1 MPRSSLLSSTAERNV
16 CLIRSQIVS
25 AEPRSG
31 TCSASS
37 GISVGSQV
45 VYHRRDQKDES
56 ICDNQSGPLA
66 DPDPK
71 SEVTGLLRR
80 VSEGDADARERLFT
94 MVYEELRRLAR
105 RAMKSE
111 RADHTLQATAL
122 VHEAFLRL
130 ADETCIKWEDRQHF
144 FRVAAQT
151 MRRILVDHARS
162 LRASKRSGGHRTD
175 LTPNLALSDQN
186 VDDILAVDEALAR
199 LELLDARQI
208 QVVELRY
215 FAGFTNEETASVLGV
230 NVRTVKRD
238 WQLARAWLHSQL
250 SADS

>member
-1 MPRSSLLSSTAERNV
+1 M
-16 CLIRSQIVS
+16 
-25 AEPRSG
+25 
-31 TCSASS
+31 
-37 GISVGSQV
+37 
-45 VYHRRDQKDES
+45 
-56 ICDNQSGPLA
+56 A
-66 DPDPK
+66 DPTPK

-80 VSEGDADARERLFT
+80 VSEGDAAARERLFT
-94 MVYEELRRLAR
+94 MVYDELRHLAR

-111 RADHTLQATAL
+111 RQAHTLQATAL
-122 VHEAFLRL
+122 VHEAFIRL
-130 ADETCIKWEDRQHF
+130 ADEKCIKWEDRQHF

-151 MRRILVDHARS
+151 MRHILVDHARS
-162 LRASKRSGGHRTD
+162 LRAAKRAGGHRTD
-175 LTPNLALSDQN
+175 LTANLALTEQN

-230 NVRTVKRD
+230 SARTVKRD

-250 SADS
+250 AHDI